1 MKCIWDSSQST
12 RAYVDGMGSH
22 LNLSGYSRIGLQAQ
36 VATYLGE
43 YDTVLGNYGLAMQLY
58 FKVPNLV
65 DGENTFSK
73 FVNFDSSEFFGNIYR
88 FDSYRT
94 QEVVYDLSEYQN
106 FVLDRIKLFIYQRV
120 NFKDKNGN
128 MIEAPQDEYSGH
140 NIAPNISFKDF
151 YICTGIPAEGFE
163 SDTVELIC
171 NNNNDY
177 YKDIQPLSMPILAGD
192 QNYIDLKECFNSAIK
207 LNMLNL
213 IDEATLSA
221 SDIKSIILNSTDPSN
236 IYDALI
242 QIVKI
247 DAPSS
252 VMTPE
257 ERAAYINKYNL
268 TDTQYNI
275 LKNVYPAFPSLVNY
289 IGSMIGR
296 ETYNQ
301 KDVEAI
307 WLHKDESLGTIARVE
322 EGALPLNYTIRWYR
336 HDIGA
341 QSPDPWA
348 GAHWRRFYGCREEPD
363 DKLDYCITEQ
373 ELSNAKLT
381 NEDIDIATDHVR
393 VIFKPNVNNSE
404 EQLKAILLYNEF
416 NDSGEVIAQRFIA
429 ASKPIIF
436 YNKNDVRSQATIID
450 LNTLAI
456 RIEDEERGKYFLY
469 NRADDLPET
478 EANEIRVLTA
488 VFDPDEPDVYK
499 KAPLSDFTSI
509 EWTFPVDNTMITPAT
524 DSTPGAVKASTNV
537 FTGVISVGYF
547 INPHLDRYA
556 TNNTV
561 QLKVIKDGL
570 SWEAECQFVFGTAGT
585 SGSDY
590 TLVLNW
596 RNINKVLD
604 VTYPGWD
611 SLKGE
616 VGLQDR
622 TGKYITIP
630 TGSELQYDWL
640 VSEIPAQNPE
650 DSNYDFV
657 TEDLDLYYPIFDS
670 STKAIFERSE
680 NGDLYSNYRNSNE
693 KTYGGYYYYL
703 DNDYENLLTA
713 LSKAS
718 GKHFYYNNAD
728 GFTASGTS
736 SISTDVDDI
745 AFFDLNKKKF
755 IKITD
760 GSIGNIDTPGD
771 GSVKFSYTSSGSTNI
786 RVKQFYRKR
795 RNKISLTDKSVVNQ
809 NEVFFQNIYKDKYS
823 DEDVY
828 ENLLDNINLWPTKDD
843 GVTLNIQNQDNIL
856 NLGKLQI
863 DKDDNTYSIGEDL
876 VNFLNEEHGNFK
888 NDLKLWINDAKHY
901 GYKRNNEILTSQEL
915 EEINVNKMLVELI
928 FNLKNIYEY
937 TLNKMQ
943 SSLDLSSLSLNL
955 KYYFYDENS
964 KQFIHISQYPNSK
977 KSDLFNNKIIFYNL
991 NENIDNSDL
1000 LQYEFPKPK
1009 LEYKPLTLLNTTN
1022 KFSQQEDPYQN
1033 DSRNKVFDI
1042 NLKVVRNSDLNYIQT
1057 LRELFFGDSD
1067 LDIEF
1072 LNMFNIFKDK
1082 NNKFKQRSQVGRPF
1096 KERAFWQGKAESLLN
1111 DYFAIREYYFYL
1123 LSEGQEEWSYDYS
1136 TDDNPLTLTESQF
1149 KLAFCK
1155 EFLDNEALAVANF
1168 PEKISIQGQSVDKN
1182 KFQSLIY
1189 TRLLYE
1195 DDINNT
1201 YRNIDNELLANNSNL
1216 KKYYKEN
1223 LSKLTDDRFFYIL
1236 KDYPLEEGQPNW
1248 WQSIYKI
1255 LCQTT
1260 NFENNFSLNDFINNY
1275 FYTTGND
1282 IYRLKLKQRENLSEE
1297 KGIWLDGDGINYI
1310 TNKLRDTDSI
1320 CNLVD
1325 FYNDYLKDDSSAT
1338 VKFLTGVDGTEDLL
1352 ETFLEDYFILLT
1364 NIFDANT
1371 DGLNNKIKG
1380 LLLNETISAT
1390 GVTDQAKNYN
1400 LLNTP
1405 SQVTVSNECQNYL
1418 IRTGRFDFPYEQL
1431 NQYLSQSLN
1440 KYNIDTKTPLSDTFK
1455 LYQDLYNALNNVKYY
1470 ENFNYQT
1477 GWSYNFYTF
1486 LNQEI
1491 LFKST
1496 NCYKFSGI
1504 EDLSQESYLN
1514 ELLYSCDGFGVIP
1527 LFDSTDDGIVLKIY
1541 EDYTKYK
1548 IRVSYYKFI
1557 LTGSLKSI
1565 IENKVNQYYEYS
1577 YSGNYKGLV
1586 NDIPDTTG
1594 TDNGVAGTGQER
1606 CCYIEYIDN
1615 FFVENTENS
1624 NAKGAAIFPSG
1635 TILPTSFIDRLQ
1647 RNIGKIDISIIVYRR
1662 NRYLG
1667 RDEENNALYG
1677 WNVGTKQIITID
1689 ISDLD
1694 LKLLN
1699 LRTLDTGQQE
1709 YYWLYEEDKENPD
1722 PPYQVWDGTI
1732 NSETGERETLNLDF
1746 DMFAQFLTN
1755 TSLIGY
1761 NDELD
1766 QLTLWMRCLNNFRSR
1781 NRRYNSIEPYLTL
1794 HKDALQNQPFFIQKN
1809 ITNEDTGVI
1818 STCYY
1823 KLNDDFLKYADISN
1837 NEFDDWSETKLKEL
1851 AKLILDKYLYPG
1863 VTRVAL
1869 DNQDFSLYTF
1879 NNPTRVSYNCYTI
1892 SSATTSSNKLEE
1904 ILYRLLL
1911 KNPQNTLSY
1920 TEISRF
1926 LYTNSSLFW
1935 KYFSYKKWDYYDLGR
1950 EFHSIT
1956 KEDNPDLP
1964 WDKYEYDS
1972 YSKIE
1977 PIHDN
1982 DWGLVTNYY
1991 YLDNTRFQQYT
2002 IADTISSQYLYHIP
2016 HLHYSVTH
2024 TPEWPDLEGWENE
2037 TRVIEQL
2044 ENHIVYYIAIH
2055 LEDLRKQAIVSNIV
2069 PIVPSGESYE
2079 DLTGEALK
2087 EYQLS
2092 RIELQDKAF
2101 TSQSFSFI
2109 SKFYNNLNQYIQV
2122 ATQTLNRSDKEN
2134 FLRFKIDMYEFLS
2147 NQELESRTESFVNG
2161 KLEEYFEQ
2169 KPMPYLIE
2177 ISNFNAGNE
2186 NKSIF
2191 TINNDISY
2199 DVALVNITAEDG
2211 KLYLYNLSRLIK
2223 NISSEDWLYK
2233 LLSLLKI
2240 NQVKINPAGTQKS
2253 WSKVC
2258 YLDHVTD
2265 YRTIIASYFTKELE
2279 SSTADKVAELEGLMN
2294 DYYLDGSDPILKVWG
2309 KDHRPSSA
2317 FSSDYKILYNDK
2329 IYNLSEIFGNDYL
2342 TVNKLEDKYNNVFM
2356 KNTIYIGD
2364 VSSDGTDT
2372 KHFNYYNAGH
2382 HKAFINIDGQYV
2394 LDPYDDWIEEE
2405 TYYEPIQVKEY
2416 ACKIPPLKFIA
2427 SKVNKNDSTNTFIEI
2442 YPRIGLSADVLM
2454 KSLSILKV
2462 TLTKFGNHD
2471 LVAYFPIPLR
2481 NGTEVTENGQVKF
2494 EAKYIDG
2501 AAEVRYTSG
2510 GTTEYNKNP
2519 YRIFVREFNENEGN
2533 KIREYEP
2540 NISQSTDRT
2549 GINDIPGWNWGILI
2563 PSDQKYGIET
2573 ANFVPHIVKRLLEP
2587 SPVYIPNLKA
2597 YAVQYYDTNN
2607 GIFLWNQPILSYEDN
2622 YPSTT
2627 LNGWNGEE
2635 ILTDKDTGTI
2645 VASAFAAGKKER
2657 DNTFTGLMLGDWS
2670 RSDTD
2675 KYISK
2680 QTGIYGFYH
2689 GSMAYAFKD
2698 DGTGFIGRDGRG
2710 RIYFNGQN
2718 STIYSSEWIGNEPL
2732 GMLLDLDDG
2741 VIQLNSKAY
2750 NTTLS
2755 SLYTSIVGQTAS
2767 ITVLG
2772 NTITATVSS
2781 ASQEDLGDN
2790 ETYKY
2795 ITISAEEDH
2804 YPLAIGTTSILS
2816 QRKFKVAWDG
2826 TTYIEDGVFSG
2837 ILHAKG
2843 GILDNNFIVNGTL
2856 YGGTLLGG
2864 TLYASALYANYGQ
2877 IGPWKITPAGLVNSD
2892 NSTVLIGSTP
2902 DIVLTSESGEQF
2914 TMEGANNPYASSII
2928 TNRIFL
2934 STTGV
2939 IVGEDGSVE
2948 TSEITGALGY
2958 IQGGTYSNNLY
2969 IPTQGIGLSSDGMIT
2984 VSSMQGDIGIKAGVQ
2999 LHLEGGSGSG
3009 GAPAY
3014 IQVNHSANPAIGS
3027 NGIVLHGTGV
3037 QFWQIPAENQYGIY
3051 ARFA

>member
-213 IDEATLSA
+213 KDGATLSA

-257 ERAAYINKYNL
+257 EKAAYISKYNL

-436 YNKNDVRSQATIID
+436 YNKDDVRSQATIID

-703 DNDYENLLTA
+703 DNNYENLLTA

-771 GSVKFSYTSSGSTNI
+771 GSVNFSYTSPGSTNI

-828 ENLLDNINLWPTKDD
+828 ENLLDNINLWPTKED
-843 GVTLNIQNQDNIL
+843 GETLNIQSQDNIL
-856 NLGKLQI
+856 NLGKLQV

-888 NDLKLWINDAKHY
+888 NDLKLWINNAKY
-901 GYKRNNEILTSQEL
+901 QSYKRNNKILTSEEL

-955 KYYFYDENS
+955 KYYFYDEDS

-977 KSDLFNNKIIFYNL
+977 KSDLFNNKVIFYNL
-991 NENIDNSDL
+991 NENINNSDL

-1057 LRELFFGDSD
+1057 LRNLFFGDTD
-1067 LDIEF
+1067 LNIDF
-1072 LNMFNIFKDK
+1072 LTMFNSFKDK

-1096 KERAFWQGKAESLLN
+1096 KERSFWQGKAESLLN

-1123 LSEGQEEWSYDYS
+1123 LSAGQEEWSYDYS

-1149 KLAFCK
+1149 KLAFCQ
-1155 EFLDNEALAVANF
+1155 EFLDNEALAAANF
-1168 PEKISIQGQSVDKN
+1168 PERISMQGQRVDDN

-1255 LCQTT
+1255 LCQTI

-1400 LLNTP
+1400 LLKTP
-1405 SQVTVSNECQNYL
+1405 SHVIVSNECQNYL

-1455 LYQDLYNALNNVKYY
+1455 LYQDLYNTLNNIKYY
-1470 ENFNYQT
+1470 ENFEPN
-1477 GWSYNFYTF
+1477 SYWGYSFFTF
-1486 LNQEI
+1486 LNSNI
-1491 LFKST
+1491 LFDAT
-1496 NCYKFSGI
+1496 NVSSNNYHVKFSGLDQI
-1504 EDLSQESYLN
+1504 AENYLN
-1514 ELLYSCDGFGVIP
+1514 EFIECMGAGTSIALIESNY
-1527 LFDSTDDGIVLKIY
+1527 LKIY
-1541 EDYTKYK
+1541 EDSSKYK
-1548 IRVSYYKFI
+1548 IEIPQYSFI
-1557 LTGSLKSI
+1557 LKEGGALK
-1565 IENKVNQYYEYS
+1565 
-1577 YSGNYKGLV
+1577 NYIDETIDAYCTSQGYMLKK
-1586 NDIPDTTG
+1586 DYPD
-1594 TDNGVAGTGQER
+1594 AGTQRYERSYEFASISNFINDRNQE
-1606 CCYIEYIDN
+1606 
-1615 FFVENTENS
+1615 
-1624 NAKGAAIFPSG
+1624 IFPNTTSMSINNFMQRLIDTKIKKIKVIFNIYTRNEYVG
-1635 TILPTSFIDRLQ
+1635 VNEDNQRLWDWVYTTATEAIIDLNNFDSAFLQSREDDNTIT
-1647 RNIGKIDISIIVYRR
+1647 
-1662 NRYLG
+1662 
-1667 RDEENNALYG
+1667 
-1677 WNVGTKQIITID
+1677 T
-1689 ISDLD
+1689 
-1694 LKLLN
+1694 
-1699 LRTLDTGQQE
+1699 
-1709 YYWLYEEDKENPD
+1709 YYWFDEDWADSTPI
-1722 PPYQVWDGTI
+1722 QLQL
-1732 NSETGERETLNLDF
+1732 NSTGVTKDLNFNTFIEL
-1746 DMFAQFLTN
+1746 LTG
-1755 TSLIGY
+1755 GY
-1761 NDELD
+1761 LPSQAEMS
-1766 QLTLWMRCLNNFRSR
+1766 QLFLWMRCLKDFENNGYYHWWQDIKIRLDADYFLKK
-1781 NRRYNSIEPYLTL
+1781 IITDEETGLTSE
-1794 HKDALQNQPFFIQKN
+1794 A
-1809 ITNEDTGVI
+1809 
-1818 STCYY
+1818 YY
-1823 KLNDDFLKYADISN
+1823 YLNDDFSKYINLDSS
-1837 NEFDDWSETKLKEL
+1837 DWSAENKRKEL
-1851 AKLILDKYLYPG
+1851 AKLILDKYLYAG
-1863 VTRVAL
+1863 VTRVDT
-1869 DNQDFSLYTF
+1869 DNQDFYLFSF
-1879 NNPTRVSYNCYTI
+1879 NNITKTPYSCYSCDYNTI
-1892 SSATTSSNKLEE
+1892 SSNKLEE

-1956 KEDNPDLP
+1956 EEDNPYSP

-2002 IADTISSQYLYHIP
+2002 IADTIFSQYLYHIP
-2016 HLHYSVTH
+2016 HLSYSVTH

-2037 TRVIEQL
+2037 TRIIEQL

-2069 PIVPSGESYE
+2069 PIVPSGEFYE
-2079 DLTGEALK
+2079 GLTGEALK

-2161 KLEEYFEQ
+2161 KLREYFEEN
-2169 KPMPYLIE
+2169 PMPYLIE
-2177 ISNFNAGNE
+2177 ISNLNAGNE

-2191 TINNDISY
+2191 TINNDTSY
-2199 DVALVNITAEDG
+2199 DIALVNTTAEDG
-2211 KLYLYNLSRLIK
+2211 KLYLYNLSKLIK

-2253 WSKVC
+2253 WSKVY
-2258 YLDHVTD
+2258 YLYHVTD
-2265 YRTIIASYFTKELE
+2265 YKTIITSYFIKELE
-2279 SSTADKVAELEGLMN
+2279 SSTADKVAELESLMN
-2294 DYYLDGSDPILKVWG
+2294 DYYLNSSNPILKVWG
-2309 KDHRPSSA
+2309 KDHRPSNA

-2394 LDPYDDWIEEE
+2394 LDPYGDWIEEE

-2969 IPTQGIGLSSDGMIT
+2969 TPTQGIGLSSDGMIT
-2984 VSSMQGDIGIKAGVQ
+2984 ISSMQGDIGIKAGVQ